1 MSEQQNAA
9 KACGRC
15 SPRNDGI
22 AGREAECSTPFPEH
36 NECGL
41 EPIMSV
47 PTNIDPMGGPR
58 LGRGAALL

>member
-1 MSEQQNAA
+1 MP
-9 KACGRC
+9 
-15 SPRNDGI
+15 PRPAVGVHPATTEF
-22 AGREAECSTPFPEH
+22 AGREAECSTPLPEH